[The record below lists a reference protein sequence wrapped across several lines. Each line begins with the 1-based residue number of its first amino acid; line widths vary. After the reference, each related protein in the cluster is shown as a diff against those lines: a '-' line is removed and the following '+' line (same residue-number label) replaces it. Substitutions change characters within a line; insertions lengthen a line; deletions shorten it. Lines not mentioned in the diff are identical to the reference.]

1 MVAIHLAMWIS
12 AEFAVRVMD
21 WTFRFIIGDL
31 TLVED
36 LVECHEEVNV
46 GAHVKATITTSG
58 PRTETQD
65 LGAYLTRFFGTCK
78 ISQQKSDGYPR
89 N

>member
-36 LVECHEEVNV
+36 LVEFHEAANV
-46 GAHVKATITTSG
+46 GSHVKA
-58 PRTETQD
+58 RTRTMD
-65 LGAYLTRFFGTCK
+65 LSVLIKYSRHNEIDK
-78 ISQQKSDGYPR
+78 IYSVSELP
-89 N
+89 